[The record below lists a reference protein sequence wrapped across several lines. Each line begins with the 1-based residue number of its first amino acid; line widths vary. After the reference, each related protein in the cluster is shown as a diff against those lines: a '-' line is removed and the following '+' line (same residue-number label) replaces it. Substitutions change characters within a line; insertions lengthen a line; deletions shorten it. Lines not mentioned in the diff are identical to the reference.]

1 MCMGVGGAYGGWWV
15 SDGVRVTINH
25 VHAHLAGLG
34 GVGQSII
41 KSGLDT
47 IGPVGRSQR
56 SQREPA

>member
-34 GVGQSII
+34 GVGWVSVYY
-41 KSGLDT
+41 KEWFGHYRTCGEESTLT
-47 IGPVGRSQR
+47 
-56 SQREPA
+56 A